1 MQLAISADRQSS
13 RDEEKQHQAAPVHNG
28 GALPGAASTGDA
40 TASPFPISKK
50 RGGNGVSATNG
61 NPRLEALLER
71 QKQLDALLTAEKLKL
86 AKRKQ
91 KDDRKLFAIV
101 GRSVCQA
108 AEQSPEFH
116 LMLRQTLAGLGGVLT
131 EGEQNFLKAHGWGLS

>member
-1 MQLAISADRQSS
+1 MRITETAILQGRERPEA
-13 RDEEKQHQAAPVHNG
+13 AAPVHNG
-28 GALPGAASTGDA
+28 FTLPGAASTGDV
-40 TASPFPISKK
+40 TASPLPTSKK
-50 RGGNGVSATNG
+50 RGGNGVSVTNG

-71 QKQLDALLTAEKLKL
+71 QKQLDALLAAEKLKL

-108 AEQSPEFH
+108 AEQSPDFH

-131 EGEQNFLKAHGWGLS
+131 EGEQNFLKAHGWWLS

>member
-1 MQLAISADRQSS
+1 MRVAETAILRG
-13 RDEEKQHQAAPVHNG
+13 REKPETAAPAHNG
-28 GALPGAASTGDA
+28 CTLPGTASTGDA
-40 TASPFPISKK
+40 TASPSPISKK
-50 RGGNGVSATNG
+50 RGVNGVSVTNG

-71 QKQLDALLTAEKLKL
+71 QKQLEALLAAEKVKL
-86 AKRKQ
+86 VKRKQ

-101 GRSVCQA
+101 GRSACYA
-108 AEQSPEFH
+108 AEQSPDFH

>member
-1 MQLAISADRQSS
+1 MQLAKSAERQSS
-13 RDEEKQHQAAPVHNG
+13 RDEEKPNQAAPVHNG
-28 GALPGAASTGDA
+28 CALPGAASTGDA
-40 TASPFPISKK
+40 TASPIPISKK
-50 RGGNGVSATNG
+50 RGGNGVSVTNG

-71 QKQLDALLTAEKLKL
+71 QKQLDALLAAEKLKL

-91 KDDRKLFAIV
+91 KDDRKLFALV

-108 AEQSPEFH
+108 AEQSPDFH